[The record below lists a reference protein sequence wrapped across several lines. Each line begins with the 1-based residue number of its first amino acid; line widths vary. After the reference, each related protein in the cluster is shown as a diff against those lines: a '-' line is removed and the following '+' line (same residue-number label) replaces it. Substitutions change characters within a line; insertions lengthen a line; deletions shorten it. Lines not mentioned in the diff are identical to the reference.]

1 MLVGDSLGKVVGL
14 KVGRSL
20 ACFEGYEVGEM
31 DTDGACEG
39 FSVGKKEGLNVGT
52 KEGLNVGTT
61 DGGIEGVS
69 VGATDDDGVYEGV

>member
-1 MLVGDSLGKVVGL
+1 MLVGDSLGKVIGL

-20 ACFEGYEVGEM
+20 ACFEGYEVGAM

-52 KEGLNVGTT
+52 T
-61 DGGIEGVS
+61 DGANEGV
-69 VGATDDDGVYEGV
+69 